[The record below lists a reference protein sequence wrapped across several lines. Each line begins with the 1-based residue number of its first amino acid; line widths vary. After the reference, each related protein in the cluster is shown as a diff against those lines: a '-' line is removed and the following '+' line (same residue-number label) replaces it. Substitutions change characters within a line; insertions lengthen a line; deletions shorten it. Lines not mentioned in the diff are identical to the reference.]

1 MKKQGTC
8 WTLVVWT
15 IKMYTCSPR
24 ISSSRFLHAVVRA
37 WRSRMSDSCS
47 AFPFICASCVSSG
60 VDGKLRMAVDGDAGQ
75 VVPDDLVDC
84 GGGKERKGRSVYQT
98 LFYKSPYWVSACAM
112 CHVISLESNNWLL
125 AVIVPEHFWFHIF
138 CTNHNLETSE
148 SKPEDREL
156 SAHAVRTLARSNFNQ
171 ISISKFPS
179 TTVKEIISCW
189 SIMIS
194 SRWRQFPRKK
204 KHYVTAEEGATGWC
218 N

>member
-1 MKKQGTC
+1 
-8 WTLVVWT
+8 
-15 IKMYTCSPR
+15 
-24 ISSSRFLHAVVRA
+24 
-37 WRSRMSDSCS
+37 
-47 AFPFICASCVSSG
+47 
-60 VDGKLRMAVDGDAGQ
+60 
-75 VVPDDLVDC
+75 
-84 GGGKERKGRSVYQT
+84 
-98 LFYKSPYWVSACAM
+98 M

-204 KHYVTAEEGATGWC
+204 KALQKRAQLDDAIKRPSAKPMNVQYRSVSQPRFQLCKKFNQSPKSIFPTEHHYKRDIC
-218 N
+218 RSDRIP